1 MVNQMLAKASVAF
14 SDLLSQEEGQAL
26 VEYAIILA
34 LISIACIGVLRVLGS
49 DVSGM
54 FSKVVGDFQ

>member
-1 MVNQMLAKASVAF
+1 MTQLLVKATSAF
-14 SDLLSQEEGQAL
+14 SSLLYREEGQAL

-34 LISIACIGVLRVLGS
+34 LISVAAVGLLRVMGS

-54 FSKVVGDFQ
+54 FSKVVGDFN

>member
-1 MVNQMLAKASVAF
+1 MNQLLVKASSAF
-14 SDLLSQEEGQAL
+14 SALLSREEGQAL

-34 LISIACIGVLRVLGS
+34 LISIACIGVLRLLGS

>member
-1 MVNQMLAKASVAF
+1 MNELLVKASSAF
-14 SDLLSQEEGQAL
+14 SALLSREEGQAL

-34 LISIACIGVLRVLGS
+34 LISIACIGVLRLLGS